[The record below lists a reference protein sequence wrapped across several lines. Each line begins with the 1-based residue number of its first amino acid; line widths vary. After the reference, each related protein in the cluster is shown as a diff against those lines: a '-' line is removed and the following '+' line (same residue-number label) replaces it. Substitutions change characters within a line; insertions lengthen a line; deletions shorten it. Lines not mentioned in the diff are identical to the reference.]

1 MTTPYRNSSVQEYV
15 IEPRTSFGEGGPRL
29 DTYLSNSNQELDA
42 IIELAGRGE
51 AVGRDSRDWMIQQV
65 DFIVETIG
73 DESLELG
80 DEMRSN
86 LLQLLLAIANLNE
99 QIRRQASLGL

>member
-1 MTTPYRNSSVQEYV
+1 MTTPYRNSSTQEYV
-15 IEPRTSFGEGGPRL
+15 IEPPTSFGEGGPHL
-29 DTYLSNSNQELDA
+29 DTYLSKSNHELDA

-51 AVGRDSRDWMIQQV
+51 AVGRDSRDWMLQQV

-99 QIRRQASLGL
+99 QIRRQTSLGL